1 VQAGDD
7 EVLRNMRRNYTADDY
22 RRLID
27 KIRAKIPNTS
37 IATDIIVGFPGE
49 TEAQFQVTYDL
60 LEELKLDVAHLA
72 KYSPRPG
79 TVAERNMIDDVPE
92 EEKERRWRV
101 LNDQHE
107 RISAGINRRYQD
119 QVVEVLAE
127 DLHKGKWRGRT
138 RTNKL
143 VFFEDEMTDRRG
155 QLVNVQIDKTGPWSM
170 SGTMQSA

>member
-1 VQAGDD
+1 
-7 EVLRNMRRNYTADDY
+7 MRRNYTADDY

-49 TEAQFQVTYDL
+49 TEAHFQQTYDL
-60 LEELKLDVAHLA
+60 LEELRLDVAHLA
-72 KYSPRPG
+72 KYSPRPN

-119 QVVEVLAE
+119 QVVEVLVE
-127 DLHKGKWRGRT
+127 DQHKGKWRGRT

-155 QLVNVQIDKTGPWSM
+155 QLVNVKIDKTGPWSM
-170 SGTMQSA
+170 NGTIQST